1 MVTIVAFELGLE
13 ERQVVVGVVDGSHHI
28 GGIERGSGHVSRVGS
43 GGMGG
48 VGRRRRR
55 RSRSGKGRAG

>member
-13 ERQVVVGVVDGSHHI
+13 ERQVVVGVGVDGSHHI
-28 GGIERGSGHVSRVGS
+28 GGIERGSGEVSRVGS

-55 RSRSGKGRAG
+55 SRSGKVRAG